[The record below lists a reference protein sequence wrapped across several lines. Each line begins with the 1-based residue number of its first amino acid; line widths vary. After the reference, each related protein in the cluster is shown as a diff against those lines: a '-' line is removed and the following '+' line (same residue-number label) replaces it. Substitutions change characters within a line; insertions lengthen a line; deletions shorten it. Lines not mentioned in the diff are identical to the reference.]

1 MADFSMNVNYAKP
14 QTSSLGD
21 MVNMASG
28 IQQFQQAQQMNPL
41 ALEKAQIENQ
51 VLRQKNDE
59 RVKLQEFTSNP
70 ENWQTNGRID
80 MDKINKVI
88 PTIAPLTGSDVI
100 NSLSQLHKNQTEAS
114 KAKQELTQS
123 QRTIIGNVDNALGM
137 AGINDPQIVA
147 KTYKGLI
154 ASNPDNPEMHRLLNA
169 RIDMLTNAKAGPHIS
184 KDLLLESASMLP
196 TLEQRQLFGQK
207 ASMTPMGGRA
217 YETVTSPQGIT
228 GEQPNVQFTGRSAE
242 MSLNPAQR
250 EEVSGTDIYG
260 NPITT
265 VKGEFGNVI
274 GQKSVPVIGQPQPP
288 TAPIRFAPGE
298 SPETVKAM
306 QAERLMAKDAA
317 IAAAPALTNIQTVR
331 KYLPLA
337 ATGANSEAIARLQSV
352 VGNIGGSKPEELA
365 AASRDIIEKSI
376 ADLAL
381 QKNQALGGKY
391 VEDLKGAAQSLASA
405 GRNPTAIAKSMDQL
419 EPLIQHAQYYQQGL
433 ENAIAK
439 NKGDV
444 QIKRDFDNAMIKAYD
459 PQALGAYN
467 AYKSGGEP
475 ALNKYLND
483 LSPDKNKPLTPG
495 QKANIFMKIQ
505 KYANL
510 VNGEL

>member
-1 MADFSMNVNYAKP
+1 MAEFNFNLTPNVKQN
-14 QTSSLGD
+14 SLGD

-28 IQQFQQAQQMNPL
+28 IQNFQQAQQLNPL

-51 VLRQKNDE
+51 VLKQKNQE
-59 RVKLQEFTSNP
+59 RLGLQDFMSNP

-88 PTIAPLTGSDVI
+88 PKIAPLTGSDVI
-100 NSLSQLHKNQTEAS
+100 NSLSGLHKSQTEAS
-114 KAKQELTQS
+114 KAKQDLTQS
-123 QRTIIGNVDNALGM
+123 QRIIIGNVDNALGL
-137 AGINDPQIVA
+137 AGINDPKVVSQ
-147 KTYKGLI
+147 TYKGLI
-154 ASNPDNPEMHRLLNA
+154 DRNPENPEMHRLLNA
-169 RIDMLTNAKAGPHIS
+169 RIDMLTNAKAGPHIN

-250 EEVSGTDIYG
+250 EEVTGTDIYG

-265 VKGEFGNVI
+265 VKSEFGKVE
-274 GQKSVPVIGQPQPP
+274 GQKGVPVIGQQQQVPSPM
-288 TAPIRFAPGE
+288 RFAPGE

-306 QAERLMAKDAA
+306 QAERLIAKDAA
-317 IAAAPALTNIQTVR
+317 TAAAPALSNIQTVR

-381 QKNQALGGKY
+381 QKNQALGGRF
-391 VEDLKGAAQSLASA
+391 VEDLKGASQSLASA
-405 GRNPTAIAKSMDQL
+405 GKNPTAIAKSMDQL
-419 EPLIQHAQYYQQGL
+419 EPLIQHAQYYQKGL

-439 NKGDV
+439 NGGDV
-444 QIKRDFDNAMIKAYD
+444 QIKRRFDNDMISAYD
-459 PQALGAYN
+459 PQALMIYN
-467 AYKSGGEP
+467 AYKSG
-475 ALNKYLND
+475 D
-483 LSPDKNKPLTPG
+483 
-495 QKANIFMKIQ
+495 QKAL
-505 KYANL
+505 ANL
-510 VNGEL
+510 LSGLSQDKKQGLIAKMEKYNRLVKGDLQ

>member
-1 MADFSMNVNYAKP
+1 MADLSFNVNYPKP
-14 QTSSLGD
+14 QGQTLGE
-21 MVNMASG
+21 MVNMLG
-28 IQQFQQAQQMNPL
+28 GMQQFQQAQQMNPL
-41 ALEKAQIENQ
+41 ALQKAQIENQ
-51 VLRQKNDE
+51 TLQQANKE
-59 RVKLQEFTSNP
+59 RLALQEFTKDP

-80 MDKINKVI
+80 MEKINKII
-88 PTIAPLTGSDVI
+88 PTIAPLTGSNVLKE
-100 NSLSQLHKNQTEAS
+100 LSGLHKSQTEAT

-123 QRTIIGNVDNALGM
+123 QRE
-137 AGINDPQIVA
+137 
-147 KTYKGLI
+147 LI
-154 ASNPDNPEMHRLLNA
+154 ASRAGLLGRLNVQDPKIILGEMDRLKEELPDSPEVHRL
-169 RIDMLTNAKAGPHIS
+169 IDAYAGPLSRAKAGPHIAQDMVRLS
-184 KDLLLESASMLP
+184 QSLL
-196 TLEQRQLFGQK
+196 T
-207 ASMTPMGGRA
+207 
-217 YETVTSPQGIT
+217 
-228 GEQPNVQFTGRSAE
+228 
-242 MSLNPAQR
+242 PAQQQEALSPKAGMMDINGGFQQTVNQPYLGGNQPSIQQVGTAIPKTLGPSAV

-265 VKGEFGNVI
+265 VKDQFGRVV
-274 GQKSVPVIGQPQPP
+274 GQKGVPVMGQPTP
-288 TAPIRFAPGE
+288 APAPMRFAPGE
-298 SPETVKAM
+298 SPDTVKAM
-306 QAERLMAKDAA
+306 QAERIMAKDAA
-317 IAAAPALTNIQTVR
+317 AAAAPALTNIQSVR

-337 ATGANSEAIARLQSV
+337 ATGANSEAIAKMQSV

-381 QKNQALGGKY
+381 QKNQALGGKF

-444 QIKRDFDNAMIKAYD
+444 QIKRQFDNAMINAYD

-475 ALNKYLND
+475 ALNQYLMD
-483 LSPDKNKPLTPG
+483 MSPDKKKPITPG

-505 KYANL
+505 KYVNL

>member
-14 QTSSLGD
+14 QGQTLGD

-28 IQQFQQAQQMNPL
+28 IQNFQQAQQMNPL

-59 RVKLQEFTSNP
+59 RLKLQEFTSNP

-80 MDKINKVI
+80 MDKINKVV
-88 PTIAPLTGSDVI
+88 PKIAPLTGSDVI
-100 NSLSQLHKNQTEAS
+100 TSLSGLHKSQTEAD
-114 KAKQELTQS
+114 KAKQDLTQTER
-123 QRTIIGNVDNALGM
+123 QLIGNVDHSLGLM
-137 AGINDPQIVA
+137 GVNDPRQVIKA
-147 KTYKGLI
+147 YQGLI
-154 ASNPDNPEMHRLLNA
+154 TNNPDNAALHRMVNA
-169 RIDMLTNAKAGPHIS
+169 RMEILNKAQPGPNIT
-184 KDLLLESASMLP
+184 KDLLAESASLLTIP
-196 TLEQRQLFGQK
+196 QQRELFGQK
-207 ASMTPMGGRA
+207 ATLTPMGGRA
-217 YETVTSPQGIT
+217 YETLMSPQGIT
-228 GEQPNVQFTGRSAE
+228 GEAPSVQFTGRSQE
-242 MSLNPAQR
+242 TSLNPAQR

-265 VKGEFGNVI
+265 VKDEFGRVV
-274 GQKSVPVIGQPQPP
+274 GQKGVPVMGQPTP
-288 TAPIRFAPGE
+288 APMPMRFAPGE

-306 QAERLMAKDAA
+306 QAERILAKDSAA
-317 IAAAPALTNIQTVR
+317 AAAPALQNIQTVR

-444 QIKRDFDNAMIKAYD
+444 QIKRQFDNAMINAYD

-475 ALNKYLND
+475 ALNQYLMD
-483 LSPDKNKPLTPG
+483 MSPDKKKPITPG

-505 KYANL
+505 KYVNL

>member
-1 MADFSMNVNYAKP
+1 MADLSMNVNYAKP
-14 QTSSLGD
+14 QTTSLGD

-28 IQQFQQAQQMNPL
+28 IQNYQQAQQLNPL

-70 ENWQTNGRID
+70 DNWQTNGRID
-80 MDKINKVI
+80 MDKINAVI
-88 PTIAPLTGSDVI
+88 PKIAPLTGPEVI
-100 NSLSQLHKNQTEAS
+100 NSLSGLHKSQTEAS

-137 AGINDPQIVA
+137 AGVIDPKIVEQ
-147 KTYKGLI
+147 TYKGLI
-154 ASNPDNPEMHRLLNA
+154 ARNPDNPEMHRLLNS
-169 RIDMLTNAKAGPHIS
+169 RIDMLKDAQPGEHIK

-196 TLEQRQLFGQK
+196 TLEQRQLFGTK
-207 ASMTPMGGRA
+207 ATMTPMGGRS
-217 YETVTSPQGIT
+217 YETLNTPQGIT
-228 GEQPNVQFTGRSAE
+228 GEPANIQFTGRSAE

-250 EEVSGTDIYG
+250 EEVTGTDIYG

-265 VKGEFGNVI
+265 VKSEFGKVE
-274 GQKSVPVIGQPQPP
+274 GQKGVPVIGQPTP
-288 TAPIRFAPGE
+288 APMPMRFAPGE
-298 SPETVKAM
+298 SPETVKSM
-306 QAERLMAKDAA
+306 QAERQIAKDSAV
-317 IAAAPALTNIQTVR
+317 AAAPALTNIRTVR
-331 KYLPLA
+331 TYLPLA
-337 ATGANSEAIARLQSV
+337 ATGTNSEAVQKMQSV
-352 VGNIGGSKPEELA
+352 VGNFAGSKPEELA
-365 AASRDIIEKSI
+365 AAARDIIEKSI

-381 QKNQALGGKY
+381 QKNQALGGRF
-391 VEDLKGAAQSLASA
+391 VEDLKGAAQSLSSA

-444 QIKRDFDNAMIKAYD
+444 QIKRKFDNDMIKAYD

-467 AYKSGGEP
+467 AYTQGGEP
-475 ALNKYLND
+475 ALNKYLQEI
-483 LSPDKNKPLTPG
+483 SPDKKKPVPPG
-495 QKANIFMKIQ
+495 LKANIFIKMQ
-505 KYANL
+505 RYVNL
-510 VNGEL
+510 VNGDL